1 MRERERKRNQVGR
14 FENNPSLVF
23 RHAYLCIHKEKYGG
37 HVSNYARFI
46 RINQAVNI
54 KHAVHPVW
62 FHKILLTLLIS

>member
-1 MRERERKRNQVGR
+1 MGR
-14 FENNPSLVF
+14 FENDPSLVF
-23 RHAYLCIHKEKYGG
+23 RQEISMHTKKKYGG
-37 HVSNYARFI
+37 HVSYYARFI